1 MVNFVLAAGNRE
13 QRYSTALLLLQAAD
27 LCLRLVV
34 VDHVAA
40 VADEAACG
48 LGAALTRR
56 RRPVPADRE
65 LVRLGL
71 AAITPHL
78 RLSFG

>member
-1 MVNFVLAAGNRE
+1 M
-13 QRYSTALLLLQAAD
+13 
-27 LCLRLVV
+27 
-34 VDHVAA
+34 AA

-56 RRPVPADRE
+56 RRPVPADGE

-78 RLSFG
+78 RLCFG